1 MQVFMT
7 VNGAPQRISHIQH
20 IHAGTACP
28 TTAADVNADGFVDV
42 VEGVPAYGPILVNLD
57 SDLASFDA
65 GSTLFPKASAA
76 GIYSYN
82 EKTSF
87 NSFLTDLQQPDQN
100 PDDAIVK
107 LGAGEVL
114 NLASR
119 HIVVHGVAMNTNLPT
134 TVASLGDIPSHI
146 TLPVACGTI
155 ARMTAAEQA
164 VAQALMDNAG
174 PTSST
179 GSVGGDH

>member
-1 MQVFMT
+1 
-7 VNGAPQRISHIQH
+7 
-20 IHAGTACP
+20 
-28 TTAADVNADGFVDV
+28 
-42 VEGVPAYGPILVNLD
+42 VPAYGPILVNLD

-65 GSTLFPKASAA
+65 GSTRFPKASSTGA
-76 GIYSYN
+76 YSYN

-87 NSFLTDLQQPDQN
+87 NSFLTDLQLPDQN

-107 LGAGEVL
+107 LGAGEAL

-119 HIVVHGVAMNTNLPT
+119 HVVVHGVPMSANLPT

-164 VAQALMDNAG
+164 IAEPLMNNAG
-174 PTSST
+174 RTSST
-179 GSVGGDH
+179 GTVGSDH